1 MGVSGNGGRFGSPAS
16 VHEFT
21 QTRWV
26 STIATPIAYPFQA
39 APTRSNSRKIQETAR
54 MHQLQQAPQ
63 FSLRNVTR
71 ALAAAAC
78 AACTTIFAP
87 AMAQQI
93 PTDPGDYTALPAGT
107 DLGIVYYQHAEYK
120 SVYANGNKLPVPFD
134 LKTDIGLARWVHY
147 TRLGDYLVTPQV
159 IIPFGRVDLSPLKTR
174 GVGDPII
181 GSALW
186 LVNEPEQQRW
196 VTVSAFASVPV
207 GKYDANEPLNMG
219 ENRWKG
225 VFQSAYL
232 TSLSKN
238 VMLDLVG
245 EVALYGE
252 NDAGGVRRKQ
262 DASYGGQ
269 VHLRYMLAPTT
280 SVSLTYYHDFGGES
294 KLNGVAQ
301 HDRMNNSRFLV
312 GVAGFVSPTMQLQLQ
327 AGKAL
332 KVANGPKESGRIN
345 LRLVKVL

>member
-1 MGVSGNGGRFGSPAS
+1 
-16 VHEFT
+16 
-21 QTRWV
+21 
-26 STIATPIAYPFQA
+26 
-39 APTRSNSRKIQETAR
+39 
-54 MHQLQQAPQ
+54 MHQHRQTPP
-63 FSLRNVTR
+63 FSLRSVTR
-71 ALAAAAC
+71 ALLATGFAALL
-78 AACTTIFAP
+78 AP
-87 AMAQQI
+87 AVAAEI
-93 PTDPGDYTALPAGT
+93 PTDPGDYAALPAGT
-107 DLGIVYYQHAEYK
+107 DLGVVYYQHTEYK
-120 SVYANGNKLPVPFD
+120 SVYAKGTKQPGPFR
-134 LKTDIGLARWVHY
+134 LETDIGLARWVHY

-159 IIPFGRVDLSPLKTR
+159 IIPFGKVDGGPLSTS
-174 GVGDPII
+174 GVGDPIV

-196 VTVSAFASVPV
+196 VTVSAFVSVPV

-232 TSLSKN
+232 TSLAKN

-252 NDAGGVRRKQ
+252 NDDAGGVRRRQ

-280 SVSLTYYHDFGGES
+280 SVSLSYYHDFGGES
-294 KLNGVAQ
+294 KLNGVEQ

-332 KVANGPKESGRIN
+332 KMTYGAKESSRIN

>member
-1 MGVSGNGGRFGSPAS
+1 
-16 VHEFT
+16 
-21 QTRWV
+21 
-26 STIATPIAYPFQA
+26 
-39 APTRSNSRKIQETAR
+39 
-54 MHQLQQAPQ
+54 MHQLRQAPP
-63 FSLRNVTR
+63 FSLRSVTR

-78 AACTTIFAP
+78 AAMLAP
-87 AMAQQI
+87 AMAAEI
-93 PTDPGDYTALPAGT
+93 PTDPGDYVALPAGT
-107 DLGIVYYQHAEYK
+107 DLGVVYYQHTEYK
-120 SVYANGNKLPVPFD
+120 SFYANGTKQPGPFR
-134 LKTDIGLARWVHY
+134 LETDIGLARWVHY

-159 IIPFGRVDLSPLKTR
+159 IIPFGKVDVGPLSTS
-174 GVGDPII
+174 GAGDPIV

-225 VFQSAYL
+225 VFQSAYI

-238 VMLDLVG
+238 VLLDLVG

-252 NDAGGVRRKQ
+252 NDDAGGVRRKQ
-262 DASYGGQ
+262 DASYGAQ
-269 VHLRYMLAPTT
+269 VHLRYMLAPST
-280 SVSLTYYHDFGGES
+280 SVSLSYYHDFGGES

-312 GVAGFVSPTMQLQLQ
+312 GVAGFVSPTVQLQLQ
-327 AGKAL
+327 AGKSL
-332 KVANGPKESGRIN
+332 KVSNGPKESGRLN

>member
-1 MGVSGNGGRFGSPAS
+1 
-16 VHEFT
+16 
-21 QTRWV
+21 
-26 STIATPIAYPFQA
+26 
-39 APTRSNSRKIQETAR
+39 
-54 MHQLQQAPQ
+54 MHQHRQTPP
-63 FSLRNVTR
+63 FSLRSVTR
-71 ALAAAAC
+71 ALLAGGFAALL
-78 AACTTIFAP
+78 AP
-87 AMAQQI
+87 AMAAEI
-93 PTDPGDYTALPAGT
+93 PTDPGDYAALPAGT
-107 DLGIVYYQHAEYK
+107 DLGVVYYQHAEFK
-120 SVYANGNKLPVPFD
+120 SVYAKGTKLPVPFR
-134 LKTDIGLARWVHY
+134 LETDIGLARWVHY
-147 TRLGDYLVTPQV
+147 TKLGDYLVTPQV
-159 IIPFGRVDLSPLKTR
+159 IIPFGKVDVGPLSTS
-174 GVGDPII
+174 GVGDPIV

-252 NDAGGVRRKQ
+252 NDDAGGVRRKQ
-262 DASYGGQ
+262 DVSYGGQ
-269 VHLRYMLAPTT
+269 VHLRYMLAPTA
-280 SVSLTYYHDFGGES
+280 SVSLSYYHDFGGES

-312 GVAGFVSPTMQLQLQ
+312 GVAGFVSPTVQLQLQ

-332 KVANGPKESGRIN
+332 KVTNGAKESGRLN